1 MANKRMVITE
11 CNGRQIYKSDF
22 TFAESITLLEIWKTK
37 LIQEKIAAQE
47 AVEGD
52 LQQTHNR
59 LIMPVCPNFG
69 TIPVRDEDSDE
80 VIQWHICKSAGK
92 PA

>member
-37 LIQEKIAAQE
+37 LIQEKIAAPE
-47 AVEGD
+47 SVKSD
-52 LQQTHNR
+52 LQQHT
-59 LIMPVCPNFG
+59 
-69 TIPVRDEDSDE
+69 T
-80 VIQWHICKSAGK
+80 GK
-92 PA
+92 VTA